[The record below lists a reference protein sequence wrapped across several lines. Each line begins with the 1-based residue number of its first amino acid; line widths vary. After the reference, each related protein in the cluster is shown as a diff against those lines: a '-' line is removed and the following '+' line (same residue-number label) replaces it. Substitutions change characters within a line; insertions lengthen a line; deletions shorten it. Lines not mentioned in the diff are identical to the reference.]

1 MKSNAPEPKFYP
13 KSETG
18 TEMLPAQSHSTD
30 ETGDS
35 RGQSL
40 LQKVLRTGET
50 GVWYWD
56 ITEGKIKWPNDVFPL
71 SKTATDP
78 FDYEEF
84 LALVHPTDRP
94 LVDQNWMGVLDGDCH
109 EIDYRLSIN
118 DETRWL
124 NQIVEVET
132 AEDGAPQ
139 EAIGLLRDVTEQKED
154 HQDLRMFREIVEHS
168 GHSVY
173 WTDADGTIQYVN
185 PAFEEITGY
194 SYQEAVGKTPRILKS
209 GEHDDLFYEE
219 LWETI
224 RDGNVWSRE
233 IVNERKTGERYVIN
247 QTIAPIETDDGEIDS
262 YVAVNSDITEQKEYE
277 RELEILRE
285 AIDKAP
291 ISITLTDPTRED
303 NPISYVNEAFEE
315 LTGYP
320 EAEVKGRNCRFLQG
334 KETEIDRLVA
344 LQEAID
350 NEELFSLELRNYR
363 KDGAMFW
370 NRVTITPIY
379 DEEGNLVRYL
389 GTQEDVTTRR
399 EHEQRLMVL
408 NRVLRHNLR
417 NKLSIITGFAS
428 ALKNT
433 CDDSAGR
440 LSQGDVERVHSQID
454 SILETATELATLG
467 NKVRRFQNVIEEANR
482 IEPFQVEPVLDS
494 AQSNIKNQ
502 FPEANIKVQAES
514 DLSILANE
522 RAFKLTVE
530 ELLENAVF
538 HNQSATPTARVRMCE
553 SDNDTVT
560 VTIADTGPG
569 IPEIEQKILTEG
581 EESPL
586 LHGSGFGLWIVNWLI
601 LRSGGSVSISEN
613 DPTGTVVELRLPAA
627 GKHEL

>member
-154 HQDLRMFREIVEHS
+154 HQDLQMFREIVEHS

-194 SYQEAVGKTPRILKS
+194 SYQEAVGKTPRILQS
-209 GEHDDLFYEE
+209 GEHDDLFFEE

-370 NRVTITPIY
+370 NRITITPIY

-530 ELLENAVF
+530 ELLENAVV
-538 HNQSATPTARVRMCE
+538 HNQSATPRVRMCE

-601 LRSGGSVSISEN
+601 LRSGGSVTISDNE
-613 DPTGTVVELRLPAA
+613 PTGTIVELRLPAA
-627 GKHEL
+627 GKR

>member
-154 HQDLRMFREIVEHS
+154 HQDLQMFREIVEHS

-194 SYQEAVGKTPRILKS
+194 SYQEAVGKTPRILQS
-209 GEHDDLFYEE
+209 GEHDDLFFEE

-370 NRVTITPIY
+370 NRITITPIY

-530 ELLENAVF
+530 ELLENAVV

-601 LRSGGSVSISEN
+601 LRSGGSVTISDNE
-613 DPTGTVVELRLPAA
+613 PTGTIVELRLPAA
-627 GKHEL
+627 GKR